1 VIPISALVVAFMLLH
16 SVSKCKKCLN
26 MLICL
31 VDFFG
36 KFSYFLEY
44 FLFSEIQNYLGYL
57 KIFSKVL
64 NMFFRSLDATSCLGS
79 FLDFFEPSR
88 YFRTLKRFQLFSGIN
103 FNFKNGIITKNK
115 ISSHPSNIYIYG
127 WNPLVEPFPNL
138 ETISPDSIH
147 NSRNCSP
154 KFRVVP
160 TLATTPTSNY
170 FQYVHCRQNLR
181 VLLSS
186 SHRELRPGAFD
197 LSIQPMVR
205 CQSTFFFSA
214 PTRSSPVS
222 PPSIVAH
229 EVLCFFDSRS
239 CSNLPSPPS
248 SPPTSAP
255 YHTRF

>member
-1 VIPISALVVAFMLLH
+1 MLLH

-115 ISSHPSNIYIYG
+115 ISSHPSNIYIYI
-127 WNPLVEPFPNL
+127 WLEPPSRAL
-138 ETISPDSIH
+138 SK
-147 NSRNCSP
+147 SRNHFP
-154 KFRVVP
+154 RFDP
-160 TLATTPTSNY
+160 QFPELLAKVQGGSNSSDNSDE
-170 FQYVHCRQNLR
+170 Q
-181 VLLSS
+181 LLSICALSAESEGTVEFIS
-186 SHRELRPGAFD
+186 SRASP
-197 LSIQPMVR
+197 R
-205 CQSTFFFSA
+205 C
-214 PTRSSPVS
+214 
-222 PPSIVAH
+222 
-229 EVLCFFDSRS
+229 L
-239 CSNLPSPPS
+239 
-248 SPPTSAP
+248 
-255 YHTRF
+255 